1 METETLER
9 WTREVIPSSRPAGSK
24 SAFYQPEIDSLRFVA
39 FLGVF
44 LFHSMPRETGFYTAY
59 RVPPSLAAVI
69 CGAVNAGGCGV
80 DLFFALSAYLIT
92 SLLLKERETTGTLD
106 VKGFY
111 IRRILRI
118 WPLYFA
124 FVFFA
129 YAAPLLVHAQHTLGL
144 RYVIGFTFL
153 AGNWIYVLYGIPLHS
168 VALPLWSVSIEEQF
182 YLTWPLVARRA
193 SIVTL
198 SAVAGLLL
206 LAAAGTRAI
215 FLFSGASQAS
225 FEFNTLSRIDAIAM
239 GIILALFAKR
249 LPRFTA
255 IQRTVLLC
263 LGISISVGVG
273 MFCGLYPVDN
283 TSVNRWGNII
293 GRPLVAIASI
303 ALLLAVLGIQS
314 AWIRTKWLVYLG
326 KISYGLYVFHELALK
341 VANVAVKPE
350 GMLRLTAW
358 ITLGLAI
365 TIALA
370 ALSYRYLETPFL
382 RMKERFAHVSSRP
395 V

>member
-1 METETLER
+1 MVTEALER
-9 WTREVIPSSRPAGSK
+9 GTREVIPSSRTARSK
-24 SAFYQPEIDSLRFVA
+24 SAFYQPEIDSLRFGA

-59 RVPPSLAAVI
+59 HVPPSLAAVI
-69 CGAVNAGGCGV
+69 GGAVSAGGCGV

-129 YAAPLLVHAQHTLGL
+129 YAAPLLVHAQHTLSL

-206 LAAAGTRAI
+206 LAAASTRAI

-239 GIILALFAKR
+239 GIVLALFAKR

-255 IQRTVLLC
+255 VQRTVLLC

-283 TSVNRWGNII
+283 TSVNRWGNVI

-303 ALLLAVLGIQS
+303 SLLLAVLGIQG
-314 AWIRTKWLVYLG
+314 AWIRNKWLVYLG

-350 GMLRLTAW
+350 GMLRLTIW
-358 ITLGLAI
+358 IALGLGI